1 MNKKIALT
9 IGDING
15 IGIELLL
22 KIYMSKKNKEFV
34 LFTNFLLF
42 SNYLKSKKIK
52 IKVNIINKNIKNFE
66 YKKNCLNIY
75 NFFANSN
82 EENTYESIKHCF
94 KLCKKKFF
102 VGMITLP
109 IRKDLL
115 IKKINKKFI
124 GHTELLQ
131 ELDNKN
137 YSNMLMYYKKL
148 LITPLTTHININSI
162 TTTIK
167 KKNYIYKR
175 IQGLN
180 NTLKKDFNIKNP
192 KFLISGINPHAG
204 ENGKIGTEEIK
215 IILPEINKIKKSGIY
230 IDGPISA
237 DSMLIKNNINKYNCF
252 IFISHDQA
260 LIPFKFIS
268 NFSGINYTG
277 NLSIIRTSP
286 DHGTAYNLVGKR
298 NVSDKSLLN
307 CFNFIKMINKN
318 RIYYAKTKKI
328 TRTKF
333 PKR

>member
-1 MNKKIALT
+1 MNKRIALT

-22 KIYMSKKNKEFV
+22 KIYKSKKNIEFV
-34 LFTNFLLF
+34 LFTNFKIF
-42 SNYLKSKKIK
+42 NNYLKSKKIK

-66 YKKNCLNIY
+66 FKNNCLNIY
-75 NFFANSN
+75 NYSANTN
-82 EENTYESIKHCF
+82 EENTYESIKHCY
-94 KLCKKKFF
+94 KLCKNHFF
-102 VGMITLP
+102 IGMITLP

-148 LITPLTTHININSI
+148 LITPLTTHININSV

-167 KKNYIYKR
+167 KKNYIYNK
-175 IQGLN
+175 IQALN

-204 ENGKIGTEEIK
+204 ENGKIGKEEIK
-215 IILPEINKIKKSGIY
+215 IILPELNKIKKNGVN

-237 DSMLIKNNINKYNCF
+237 DAMLIKNNINKYNCF

-286 DHGTAYNLVGKR
+286 DHGTAYDLVGKR
-298 NVSDKSLLN
+298 NVSNKSLLN

-318 RIYYAKTKKI
+318 RIFYAKTKKI
-328 TRTKF
+328 TRTKLL
-333 PKR
+333 KR